1 MSANKSATPVSSTA
15 ETRTVE
21 PSCSSPDIVPGIG
34 RGDFAPLMRWLRAE
48 VHELGAS
55 LTTAK
60 LVERATGRPLDV
72 AVFKA
77 HLKARY
83 LA

>member
-1 MSANKSATPVSSTA
+1 MVAAQLFDA
-15 ETRTVE
+15 AQAADA
-21 PSCSSPDIVPGIG
+21 DIRPGLG
-34 RGDFAPLMRWLRAE
+34 RGDFAPLMRWLRAN

-55 LTTAK
+55 LTMAE
-60 LVERATGRPLDV
+60 LVERATGRPLDA

-77 HLKARY
+77 HLEARY

>member
-1 MSANKSATPVSSTA
+1 
-15 ETRTVE
+15 
-21 PSCSSPDIVPGIG
+21 
-34 RGDFAPLMRWLRAE
+34 MRWLRAN

-55 LTTAK
+55 LTMAE
-60 LVERATGRPLDV
+60 LVERATGRPLDA

-77 HLKARY
+77 HLEARY

>member
-1 MSANKSATPVSSTA
+1 MIAAQLFDAATA
-15 ETRTVE
+15 AD
-21 PSCSSPDIVPGIG
+21 PDIVPGIG
-34 RGDFAPLMRWLRAE
+34 RGDFAPLRRWLRAE

-55 LTTAK
+55 LTTAE

-77 HLKARY
+77 HLRARY